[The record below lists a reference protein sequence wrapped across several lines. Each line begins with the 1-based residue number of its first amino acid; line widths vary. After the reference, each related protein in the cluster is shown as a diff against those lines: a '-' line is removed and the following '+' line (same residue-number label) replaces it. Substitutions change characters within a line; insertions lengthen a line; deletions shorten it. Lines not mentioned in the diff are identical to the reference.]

1 MAATLLWGPLKY
13 GFRACSASWNRNIL
27 SCTNCIPRACL
38 TRIQERQVRVL
49 QYQSGMDLER
59 RNTRKRDLKLAML
72 IIKFIN
78 KIEGIFFILINIHV
92 CVAIFF
98 FHLMQDILLLN
109 NLSLLNTMEKEIAK
123 DVS

>member
-1 MAATLLWGPLKY
+1 MGSVKVRIPGLLCLLEQKY
-13 GFRACSASWNRNIL
+13 FVVYKLYPQGMFNKN
-27 SCTNCIPRACL
+27 
-38 TRIQERQVRVL
+38 TRKTVRVL

-109 NLSLLNTMEKEIAK
+109 YLS
-123 DVS
+123 

>member
-1 MAATLLWGPLKY
+1 M
-13 GFRACSASWNRNIL
+13 
-27 SCTNCIPRACL
+27 
-38 TRIQERQVRVL
+38 RVL

-98 FHLMQDILLLN
+98 FSSDARYSIV
-109 NLSLLNTMEKEIAK
+109 K
-123 DVS
+123 

>member
-1 MAATLLWGPLKY
+1 M
-13 GFRACSASWNRNIL
+13 
-27 SCTNCIPRACL
+27 
-38 TRIQERQVRVL
+38 RVL

-78 KIEGIFFILINIHV
+78 KIEAIFFILINIHV

-98 FHLMQDILLLN
+98 FSSDARYSIVKLFVLIQWKKKSPRM
-109 NLSLLNTMEKEIAK
+109 
-123 DVS
+123 